1 MLVPCACAVY
11 RRRRLTAAVA
21 VVCVASLSAAC
32 GNELDTDCAAGEI
45 PAVQITV
52 VDSVRATSPT
62 ANPVF
67 IFTNAAGTAMRTLQ
81 SPQQNI
87 AIFNGYGPA
96 GTYKAVV
103 QADGYR
109 DYVRDGINVTNNTGK
124 CGGVN
129 TVSLLARMQPA
140 L

>member
-1 MLVPCACAVY
+1 MIVSRSSSVD
-11 RRRRLTAAVA
+11 RRRLSTS
-21 VVCVASLSAAC
+21 VVVVLAASLSAAC
-32 GNELDTDCAAGEI
+32 GNELDVDCAAGEI

-52 VDSVRATSPT
+52 VDSARATT
-62 ANPVF
+62 LTVNPVF
-67 IFTNAAGTAMRTLQ
+67 TFTDAAGTAMRTLK

-87 AIFNGYGPA
+87 SIFNGYGPA

-109 DYVRDGINVTNNTGK
+109 DYVRDGISVSNNTGK